1 MFQVHGIGSATD
13 YFDTEEW
20 YAYTTL
26 PLTSDSITVNI
37 AASTKKFAINV
48 FGVSGANVFSP
59 FDPNSA
65 VPATASGSST
75 TPSVSVSTSNANDMI
90 LGLFMQNGGSTTTPG
105 SGFST
110 ITSAKSTGTLT
121 MMYSEDEVVTSAQS
135 GLSVKATYATSNAWM
150 VIGDALEKA
159 VVTNVSSADAYN
171 FTTGWKTV
179 YEDPNGQN
187 TTYRYDNLGRMITE
201 IYPEVNSV
209 YSNTTWVYND
219 TANTMKVI
227 NPRGN
232 YSISYFDGLE
242 RLTQV
247 VQYASGTVYS
257 TTKNTY
263 NYQNLLNSSTTAE
276 DNTTYYTYDP
286 MGFET
291 SINYPTSALQTYSYN
306 YLNNTETAIDPDG
319 HKTVYAYDWAKD
331 IAVGQAIQRLD

>member
-1 MFQVHGIGSATD
+1 M
-13 YFDTEEW
+13 
-20 YAYTTL
+20 
-26 PLTSDSITVNI
+26 
-37 AASTKKFAINV
+37 
-48 FGVSGANVFSP
+48 FGVSGANTFSP

-90 LGLFMQNGGSTTTPG
+90 VGLFMQNGGSTTTPG

-121 MMYSEDEVVTSAQS
+121 MMYSEDEVVTSAQT

-159 VVTNVSSADAYN
+159 VVTNVSSAYAYN

-201 IYPEVNSV
+201 IYPEVNSM

-227 NPRGN
+227 DPRGN

-242 RLTQV
+242 RLTEV
-247 VQYASGTVYS
+247 VQNASGTVYS
-257 TTKNTY
+257 TTKDTY
-263 NYQNLLNSSTTAE
+263 NYQNQLNSSTTAE
-276 DNTTYYTYDP
+276 GNTTYYTNDP

-291 SINYPTSALQTYSYN
+291 SIHYPTGALQTYSYN

-319 HKTVYAYDWAKD
+319 HKTVYDYDWAKD
-331 IAVGQAIQRLD
+331 SAVGQAV